1 MPSPFPGMDPYLEG
15 SEWTSVHADL
25 SAAIVRQL
33 APKLRPKYIVRTIRR
48 FVTELVDVVSITR
61 RDIYPDVS
69 VAETKEPY
77 RTAEKTLTIT
87 PAPLKLATVMPARVP
102 VVSLEIRDV
111 EERELVTAIEV
122 LSPVNKR
129 GEGYKE
135 YLGKRERILYSAVH
149 LLEIDLL
156 RAGRR
161 VPMQEPLPDAPY
173 FIFLS
178 RAEKRPLTEV
188 WPIQLPER
196 LPVVPVPL
204 LNGDPDVALDLQ
216 QALDTIYDETG
227 YDLAIDYSRSPD
239 LPLEGEAAEWTAE
252 LLRAAGYATEMTEP

>member
-15 SEWTSVHADL
+15 SEWMSVHADL
-25 SAAIVRQL
+25 CSAIVRQL
-33 APKLRPKYIVRTIRR
+33 APKVRPKYMVRTIRR
-48 FVTELVDVVSITR
+48 FVTEMEDAVSVTR
-61 RDIYPDVS
+61 KDIYPDVT

-77 RTAEKTLTIT
+77 RTAGKPLTIT
-87 PAPLKLATVMPARVP
+87 PAPLKLVTVMPERVP
-102 VVSLEIRDV
+102 VISLEIRDV
-111 EERELVTAIEV
+111 EGRELVTAIEV

-135 YLGKRERILYSAVH
+135 YLSKRQRILYSMVH

-161 VPMQEPLPDAPY
+161 VPMLQPLPDAPY

-188 WPIQLPER
+188 WPIQLPDR

-204 LNGDPDVALDLQ
+204 LDGDPDIALDLQ

-227 YDLAIDYSRSPD
+227 YDLAVDYSKP
-239 LPLEGEAAEWTAE
+239 LEAPLEGEAAVWAAE
-252 LLRAAGYATEMTEP
+252 RLQSAGYTPTKT